1 MAERRDAT
9 RHRDRR
15 ARQPGGAARARDRGR
30 APRSDAGGT
39 ADRGDGARPQVVA
52 GAAYRGRSA
61 WRRWGYRVLPGD
73 LFSYLLHLRP
83 AEWPIMAAHTA
94 LGWVLAVGVRG
105 ALQGAHAGAG
115 LAALVLW
122 VVLLNGGTLA
132 LNTAFDRDEGDIGY
146 LRAPPPVP

>member
-1 MAERRDAT
+1 MVAV
-9 RHRDRR
+9 
-15 ARQPGGAARARDRGR
+15 ARA
-30 APRSDAGGT
+30 
-39 ADRGDGARPQVVA
+39 
-52 GAAYRGRSA
+52 SA

-105 ALQGAHAGAG
+105 ALHGEHAGAA
-115 LAALVLW
+115 LTALVLW

-146 LRAPPPVP
+146 LRAPPPGGQRFSARTWRARSGRSTPRR